1 LSETL
6 HPNHDGLQ
14 GNWIPPAVRRL
25 GEQAERLMR
34 EQAAEQNPPA
44 QGEKPAE
51 GEKPPAAREQPR
63 HYQPPAQPQ
72 AQPPAQPPQVEQ
84 QPPAQT
90 PDWEQRFNTL
100 QGKYNAEIGQAV
112 DRARTAEQ
120 RVNDLERR
128 FQQMQV
134 QTLPPPA
141 AKPPTTVEIPAEDIE
156 AYGAELP
163 DAARRWAR
171 AEVAP
176 EIQELRQELAQ
187 LRGTTQMSQVERNR
201 ERVRLGLSG
210 WRADWDAINKDQ
222 NFLDWLKDADP
233 MSGQNRSE
241 LLHNAY
247 DNGDVN
253 RTAAFFRAFI
263 HDSGKYA
270 GTEHTA
276 AQPSAQTTSH
286 TPAQGGAGPSLQD
299 LAAPGRGRPASPG
312 APADKRTWSGKE
324 IETFYAESSRGKFRG
339 REAEYAR
346 IEAEIE
352 AAMREGRIV

>member
-6 HPNHDGLQ
+6 HSNHDGMQ

-25 GEQAERLMR
+25 GEQSERLMR
-34 EQAAEQNPPA
+34 EQAAQQNPQA
-44 QGEKPAE
+44 EKPAE
-51 GEKPPAAREQPR
+51 GEGEKPPAREQPR

-72 AQPPAQPPQVEQ
+72 AQPPAQPQVEQ
-84 QPPAQT
+84 QPAQT

-120 RVNDLERR
+120 RVSDLERR

-141 AKPPTTVEIPAEDIE
+141 APASPTVEIPAEDIE

-176 EIQELRQELAQ
+176 EIAQLRQQVNE
-187 LRGTTQMSQVERNR
+187 LRGTTQMSLVERNR
-201 ERVRLGLSG
+201 ERVRQGLSG
-210 WRADWDAINKDQ
+210 WRADWETINKDQ
-222 NFLDWLKDADP
+222 AFLDWLKGDDP

-276 AQPSAQTTSH
+276 AQPSAQAAPH
-286 TPAQGGAGPSLQD
+286 TPAGAGPSLQD